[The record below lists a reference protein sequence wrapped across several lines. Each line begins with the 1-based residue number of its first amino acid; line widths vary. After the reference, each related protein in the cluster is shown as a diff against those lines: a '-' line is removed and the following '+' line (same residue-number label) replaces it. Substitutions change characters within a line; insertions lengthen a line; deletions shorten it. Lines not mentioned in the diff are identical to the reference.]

1 MIKDTFFSAPRF
13 MNLCRKEM
21 VENWKSNILRMVLL
35 YGIMTVVMIWN
46 GCFVYDRSYNNVES
60 NDQMWMFLLLV
71 FVWSLWGFG
80 CLSASFTMEKMKSKA
95 SRLSVLMTPATP
107 FEKYFSR
114 WLIST
119 VVYLVVFLIAYKLA
133 DYTRVLIFSI
143 TYPDNVSITPVDLLH
158 IVGKRDH
165 YVLVEDNWAIVA
177 LIASYLFTQSCF
189 VLGSSIWPKNS
200 FLKTFAAGVIITIV
214 YASLTGIIIK
224 SFLINN
230 MRNPFETE
238 FVSRDAGFGL
248 MTAIFIL
255 FALLNWVLAYF
266 RFKESE
272 IINRM

>member
-35 YGIMTVVMIWN
+35 YGVMVVVMILN
-46 GCFVYDRSYNNVES
+46 GCSEYNSSYNNVER
-60 NDQMWMFLLLV
+60 NDPMWMFLLLV
-71 FVWSLWGFG
+71 FACSLWGFG

-133 DYTRVLIFSI
+133 DYTRVFVFSI
-143 TYPDNVSITPVDLLH
+143 TYPDIISIAPVDLSH
-158 IVGKRDH
+158 IVGNGDYYTLFREKW
-165 YVLVEDNWAIVA
+165 ESVA
-177 LIASYLFTQSCF
+177 LIAIYLFTQSCF

-200 FLKTFAAGVIITIV
+200 FLKTFAAGAIITIV
-214 YASLTGIIIK
+214 YVSLTGIIIK

-248 MTAIFIL
+248 MASAFIL

>member
-158 IVGKRDH
+158 TVGKRDH

-248 MTAIFIL
+248 MTAVFML

>member
-248 MTAIFIL
+248 MTAVFML

>member
-35 YGIMTVVMIWN
+35 YEVIAVVMIWN
-46 GCFVYDRSYNNVES
+46 GCSEYNSGYNNVER
-60 NDQMWMFLLLV
+60 NDPMWMFLLLV
-71 FVWSLWGFG
+71 FSCSLWGFG

-119 VVYLVVFLIAYKLA
+119 IVYLVVFLIAYKLA
-133 DYTRVLIFSI
+133 DYTRVLVFSI
-143 TYPDNVSITPVDLLH
+143 AYPDIISITPVDLSL
-158 IVGKRDH
+158 IVGNGDH
-165 YVLVEDNWAIVA
+165 YTLARDNWAIVA

-200 FLKTFAAGVIITIV
+200 FLKTFAAGAIITIV
-214 YASLTGIIIK
+214 YVSLTGIIIK
-224 SFLINN
+224 SFLMNN

-238 FVSRDAGFGL
+238 FVSRDAGLGL
-248 MTAIFIL
+248 MAAAFIL